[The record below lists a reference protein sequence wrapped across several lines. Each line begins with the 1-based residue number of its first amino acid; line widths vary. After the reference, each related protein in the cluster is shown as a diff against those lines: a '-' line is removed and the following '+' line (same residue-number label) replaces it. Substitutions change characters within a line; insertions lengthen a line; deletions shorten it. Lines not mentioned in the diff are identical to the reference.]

1 MQTNKLPYDYQQAAA
16 VFEENARK
24 VRQLERDQSD
34 LELRKLEFEAL
45 RKP

>member
-1 MQTNKLPYDYQQAAA
+1 MPYDYQQASA

-24 VRQLERDQSD
+24 IKQLEREQSD

-45 RKP
+45 RRP